1 MILAGR
7 GRWKVF
13 AILRL
18 LYYLTLNDFEQ
29 VLAILRL
36 REKDGK
42 WEEKKVTK
50 KSDLYYPEITFLI
63 NVFA

>member
-7 GRWKVF
+7 GRWKVL

-50 KSDLYYPEITFLI
+50 KK
-63 NVFA
+63 

>member
-7 GRWKVF
+7 GRWKVL

-36 REKDGK
+36 REKDGQ
-42 WEEKKVTK
+42 WEEKKVTTK
-50 KSDLYYPEITFLI
+50 RDLEYPEITFLI